1 MSSPLSD
8 FQKRD
13 AALQNSTS
21 VDIND
26 VCDVCLCFDNFK
38 NQSEKRV
45 KIRFNFEITDTTLDK
60 VQTKTLIQALQ
71 KLVKEL

>member
-1 MSSPLSD
+1 MSDPLSD
-8 FQKRD
+8 FHKKD
-13 AALQNSTS
+13 IALQNSTS

-26 VCDVCLCFDNFK
+26 VCDVCLCFEHFR

-45 KIRFNFEITDTTLDK
+45 KIRFSYEIMDTALDK
-60 VQTKTLIQALQ
+60 AQTETLIQALQ